1 MKEVGAFG
9 PLGLQSLLEIFAR
22 LASGI
27 DEHTG
32 GPARHDL
39 SPASARHEWARH
51 DWARR
56 AIVPGLNR
64 LRAQG
69 SAQGTSRGPI
79 FVPGWPVKHGTRRRA
94 GRPKSPSPKN
104 ISTDFKKIP
113 DLKSRHE
120 LFTFHMYSKHKGK
133 HPQIQKA
140 KTPKTTKTNR
150 DKFKLLGRAVCAM
163 LPH

>member
-1 MKEVGAFG
+1 MCRNWSVGCWTLV
-9 PLGLQSLLEIFAR
+9 P
-22 LASGI
+22 GI

-32 GPARHDL
+32 GPARHDP

-56 AIVPGLNR
+56 AVVPGLNR

-150 DKFKLLGRAVCAM
+150 DKFKLLMEELFVQCCLIKNLSR
-163 LPH
+163 

>member
-1 MKEVGAFG
+1 MAGTFLVTPCG
-9 PLGLQSLLEIFAR
+9 LGLATP
-22 LASGI
+22 LAPLRELVGI

-32 GPARHDL
+32 GPARHDP
-39 SPASARHEWARH
+39 SPASARHEWAR
-51 DWARR
+51 R
-56 AIVPGLNR
+56 AGPKQ
-64 LRAQG
+64 ASYPG

-79 FVPGWPVKHGTRRRA
+79 FVPGWPVKQGTRHRA
-94 GRPKSPSPKN
+94 GQPKSPTPKN

-140 KTPKTTKTNR
+140 KTPKTNR
-150 DKFKLLGRAVCAM
+150 DKFKLLGRAVCVM

>member
-1 MKEVGAFG
+1 MSIRA
-9 PLGLQSLLEIFAR
+9 AR
-22 LASGI
+22 P
-27 DEHTG
+27 DTTR
-32 GPARHDL
+32 ARHR
-39 SPASARHEWARH
+39 PGTNGPGTTGH
-51 DWARR
+51 DAV
-56 AIVPGLNR
+56 VPGLNR

-94 GRPKSPSPKN
+94 GRPKSPTPKN